1 MFRRRKNPLFLLLLL
16 ASVLLPFSCSSR
28 EDRGAAPEPR
38 NIVFLIGDGM
48 GNSITSAA
56 RARKGGLT
64 GLLRMDEMPVIG
76 LVRTSST
83 ALVTDSAAAGTALAG
98 GVKTNNKLVAMT
110 PDGKKVQ
117 SILEAARNLG
127 MATGIVV
134 TSSLADAT
142 PACFGAHAPGRWLKS
157 RIASGLLASGADLL
171 LGGGSAHFLPR
182 SREGSLRDEERD
194 LVREAGDAGYAV
206 CRTKEELAEAPDGK
220 ILGLFAR
227 DDMTTEPPEPS
238 LAGMTVEAI
247 RRLGR
252 NRRGF
257 FLLVEGSL
265 IDSRAHDN
273 LLEETLDQTLKFDEA
288 VGAALDFA
296 KKDGRTLVVV
306 TADHDTG
313 GLSVVD
319 GTVDGAVLKVTWGGD
334 NHTGEAVPLFAFGPG
349 AGLFGGFKDNTEIPR
364 IFARLIGAA
373 DFPKISE

>member
-1 MFRRRKNPLFLLLLL
+1 
-16 ASVLLPFSCSSR
+16 
-28 EDRGAAPEPR
+28 
-38 NIVFLIGDGM
+38 M

-98 GVKTNNKLVAMT
+98 GVKTNNKSVAMT

-117 SILEAARNLG
+117 SILEAARNRG

-157 RIASGLLASGADLL
+157 RIAAGLLASGTDLL

-227 DDMTTEPPEPS
+227 DDMTTEPPEPT

>member
-1 MFRRRKNPLFLLLLL
+1 MIRRPRFSFLVFALAGLFCLLLQ
-16 ASVLLPFSCSSR
+16 ACSPPAGPGHEST
-28 EDRGAAPEPR
+28 R
-38 NIVFLIGDGM
+38 NIIFLIGDGM

-98 GVKTNNKLVAMT
+98 GVKTNNKSVAMT

-117 SILEAARNLG
+117 SILEAARNRG

-157 RIASGLLASGADLL
+157 RIAAGLLASGTDLL

-227 DDMTTEPPEPS
+227 DDMTTEPPEPT

>member
-1 MFRRRKNPLFLLLLL
+1 MIRRPRFSFLVFALAGLFCLLLQ
-16 ASVLLPFSCSSR
+16 ACSPPAGPGHEST
-28 EDRGAAPEPR
+28 R
-38 NIVFLIGDGM
+38 NIIFLIGDGM

-98 GVKTNNKLVAMT
+98 GVKTNNKSVAMT

-117 SILEAARNLG
+117 SILEAARNRG

-157 RIASGLLASGADLL
+157 RIAAGLLASGTDLL

-227 DDMTTEPPEPS
+227 DDMTTEPPEPT

-349 AGLFGGFKDNTEIPR
+349 AGLFGGFKDNTEIPL

>member
-1 MFRRRKNPLFLLLLL
+1 MIRRPRFSFLVFALAGLFCLLLQ
-16 ASVLLPFSCSSR
+16 ACSPPAGPGHEST
-28 EDRGAAPEPR
+28 R
-38 NIVFLIGDGM
+38 NIIFLIGDGM

-98 GVKTNNKLVAMT
+98 GVKTNNKSVGMT

-117 SILEAARNLG
+117 SILEAARNRG

-157 RIASGLLASGADLL
+157 RIAAGLLASGTDLL

-227 DDMTTEPPEPS
+227 DDMTTEPPEPT